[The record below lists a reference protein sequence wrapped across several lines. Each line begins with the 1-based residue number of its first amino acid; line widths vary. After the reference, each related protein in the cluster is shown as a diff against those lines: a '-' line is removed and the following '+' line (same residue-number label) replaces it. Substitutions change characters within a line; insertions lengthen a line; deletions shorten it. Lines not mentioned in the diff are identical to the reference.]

1 MKIRKLTESDYET
14 LEKWWKA
21 WKWPPIEK
29 DFLPENGTGGF
40 VIEKEGIMIVAGFV
54 HITNSKA
61 VLLEWIISNPDYKE
75 NDRDIA
81 ITVFIT
87 SVEKIVK
94 DWGYNYI
101 FTIGRNKSL
110 ISKHKKTG
118 PKARSVASLPDR
130 PALTDN
136 DKRGGA
142 NQSS

>member
-40 VIEKEGIMIVAGFV
+40 VIEKEGVMIVAGFV
-54 HITNSKA
+54 YITNSKA
-61 VLLEWIISNPDYKE
+61 VLLEWIISNPNYKE
-75 NDRDIA
+75 NDRDMA
-81 ITVFIT
+81 ITVLIT

-110 ISKHKKTG
+110 ISKHKKLG
-118 PKARSVASLPDR
+118 WQVDEKPSHEIVKKL
-130 PALTDN
+130 
-136 DKRGGA
+136 K
-142 NQSS
+142 